1 LEEKAILESILERYQ
16 EAYVKYRIFRA
27 SPKVIGSEIRGG
39 EALQRIL
46 RAPLG
51 KEVLEIVSELGLRK
65 DMDPSEKARRMM
77 EWFAVNMEY
86 VPDAYIIAVKN
97 QSVTKIPE
105 HFQTPNE
112 TLKRGGGDCED
123 LAILLYSL
131 LKPVLGEGEEL
142 YIITWIN
149 GYFGHVA
156 VLYGSDGRYM
166 ILDPAMSYATNSTI
180 MMTIYFKN
188 ATITLNADR
197 PQAQL

>member
-1 LEEKAILESILERYQ
+1 MRLGVEKPSKEYCE
-16 EAYVKYRIFRA
+16 
-27 SPKVIGSEIRGG
+27 
-39 EALQRIL
+39 
-46 RAPLG
+46 APLG

-112 TLKRGGGDCED
+112 TLKMGGGDCED